1 MLANPITVLVVED
14 NISLAEQLIAFLENL
29 SWTVDFAAKGKM
41 AIDLLN
47 DNIYDVVILDLSLPD
62 IDGTQV
68 CQHIKTNNIRNTP
81 VLMLTARDSFE
92 DLETGFDTGADD
104 YLTKPYDLREVAM
117 RCKALARRHELH
129 ESNAIQLGNME
140 LSQRDKT
147 VRINN
152 NEIPLTKVGFQILQK
167 LIKSYPNAITRSELI
182 FDIWADEPPETNA
195 LKVHV
200 YSLRQ
205 QLKPYPNLKI
215 STLSGVGYRLEMTDV

>member
-1 MLANPITVLVVED
+1 MANPITVLVVED

>member
-1 MLANPITVLVVED
+1 MTANPITVLVVED
-14 NISLAEQLIAFLENL
+14 NISLAEQLIGFLEDL
-29 SWTVDFAAKGKM
+29 SWTVDFAAKGKL
-41 AIDLLN
+41 AIDLIN
-47 DNIYDVVILDLSLPD
+47 NNIYDVVILDLGLPD
-62 IDGTQV
+62 LDGTKV

-92 DLETGFDTGADD
+92 DLEIGFDTGADD

-129 ESNAIQLGNME
+129 ENNIIQLGNMN

-147 VRINN
+147 VTVDN
-152 NEIPLTKVGFQILQK
+152 NEISLTKVGFQILQK

-182 FDIWADEPPETNA
+182 FDIWGDEPPETNV